1 MLGTVNGEPV
11 MPGAG
16 LLKRSQ
22 LDVLIQTLR
31 ARGYRVVGPRVR
43 GGAIVYDEISRA
55 EELPAGLISVQDK
68 TFLTRTPYPDE
79 DMQRMC
85 MALQDVVN
93 ECRVR

>member
-31 ARGYRVVGPRVR
+31 ARLPR
-43 GGAIVYDEISRA
+43 GGAAREGRGHC
-55 EELPAGLISVQDK
+55 L
-68 TFLTRTPYPDE
+68 
-79 DMQRMC
+79 
-85 MALQDVVN
+85 
-93 ECRVR
+93 